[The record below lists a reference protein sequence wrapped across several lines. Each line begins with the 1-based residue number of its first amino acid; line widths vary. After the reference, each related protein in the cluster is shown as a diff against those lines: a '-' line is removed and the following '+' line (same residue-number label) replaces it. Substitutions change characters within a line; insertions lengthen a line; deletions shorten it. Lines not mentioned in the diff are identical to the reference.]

1 MKYKTILLEAKDGI
15 CLLTMNNPRVLNAM
29 SDVTIAELSAALDE
43 IEQDNYTRI
52 VVVTG
57 AGKSFIAGADVSY
70 MRSLNAEQ
78 ARAYA
83 RNTTAVYEK
92 IRSSKKVFIAA
103 INGYAFGGGCEFALA
118 CDLCIA
124 SESARFG
131 QPEVSLGIL
140 PGGGGT
146 QRLSRVVGTQ
156 KAMELILTGSII
168 TAAEALRIG
177 LVCEVVPAGDL
188 LDRAYEMANRI
199 LKNAPLAVK
208 YARECIRQSEGLT
221 LSAGIEHENALFG
234 LCFATPDQKEGMDAF
249 VEKRGAKFQSGF

>member
-1 MKYKTILLEAKDGI
+1 MNYTTILLEAGDGI
-15 CLLTMNNPRVLNAM
+15 CLLTMNNPKTLNAM
-29 SDVTIAELSAALDE
+29 SDVTIAELSAAMDE
-43 IEQDNYTRI
+43 IEQDNRI
-52 VVVTG
+52 RVVVVTG

-78 ARAYA
+78 AREYA
-83 RNTTAVYEK
+83 RNTTDVYDK
-92 IRSSKKVFIAA
+92 IRDSKKVFIAA
-103 INGYAFGGGCEFALA
+103 VNGYAFGGGCEFALA

-124 SESARFG
+124 SENARFG

-146 QRLSRVVGTQ
+146 QRLSRLVGTQ

-168 TAAEALRIG
+168 TADEALRIG

-188 LDRAYEMANRI
+188 MDRAFEMARRI

-208 YARECIRQSEGLT
+208 YARECIRQSEALT
-221 LSAGIEHENALFG
+221 LSAGNEYENAMFG
-234 LCFATPDQKEGMDAF
+234 PCFATTDQKEGMAAF
-249 VEKRGAKFQSGF
+249 LEKRGAKFQSGF